1 MDSKINYI
9 AVGLFVLLLSATLI
23 AGVLWLS
30 TGGLNRD
37 YNRYIVYMY
46 ESVSGLSKDS
56 IVEYRGVDVGKITQ
70 ITLDPD
76 NPERVRLLMD
86 IEQGTPIKQ
95 DTVAT
100 QEVNALTGIAK
111 INLTGGSQES
121 PSLHAREGEPA
132 PVIPSKPSRLKEL
145 GQSISQMLVVVT
157 ETAERMNSLL
167 NDRNLQAVEE
177 TLVHL
182 EVLTGT
188 LEKASDDFRVMFQS
202 ARVASARLP
211 LLLTQIENS
220 ASAMERMADEISKV
234 AIALNETVAISGQ
247 QLERFTR
254 EALPETTALIS
265 ELRESAQNLRRWS
278 EQMETDPSVL
288 LYGVPTARPGP
299 GE

>member
-9 AVGLFVLLLSATLI
+9 AVGLFVLLFSVALI
-23 AGVLWLS
+23 IGVLWLS
-30 TGGLNRD
+30 TGGPHRD
-37 YNRYIVYMY
+37 YNRYIVYMKG
-46 ESVSGLSKDS
+46 SVSGLSKDS

-70 ITLDPD
+70 IRLDPD
-76 NPERVRLLMD
+76 NPERVRLLLD

-95 DTVAT
+95 DTVAV

-111 INLTGGSQES
+111 INLTGGSQGS
-121 PSLHAREGEPA
+121 PSLRSREGEPE
-132 PVIPSKPSRLKEL
+132 PVIPSKPSQLQEL
-145 GQSISQMLVVVT
+145 GQSISQMLAVVT
-157 ETAERMNSLL
+157 ETAGRMNSLL

-188 LEKASDDFRVMFQS
+188 FEKASADLTVMFQS

-211 LLLTQIENS
+211 LLLTQIEDS
-220 ASAMERMADEISKV
+220 ASAMERMADEIAKV
-234 AIALNETVAISGQ
+234 ATALNETVAISGQ
-247 QLERFTR
+247 QLERFTL

-288 LYGVPTARPGP
+288 LYSAPTPQPGP